1 MVRHRNFLPQDWR
14 ISELAMHALLAGAAV
29 AAAFS
34 LPLAMPPLVSDWWP
48 HIAASP
54 ELLLWTES
62 YLAVLLFLTF
72 LRVKKGLEARDFV
85 ASARLAS
92 LVHASSKPGALARW
106 RERLSDRQQ
115 RAEDACIMT
124 VTGFD
129 TFTREDSQFRAVL
142 QAAREIHVMLL
153 NPMSEGARLR
163 ADSLSGER
171 DYYGKMLQEI
181 HASLDWLAQLRAA
194 GKRVVLRFYDHR
206 PLWKL
211 VVVGEYVWVQYCHE
225 GMEVNAIPEYV
236 FALHSGNPERGLFTP
251 FSRLFAEAWAR
262 TPALE
267 FDFDTGEMVQRDA
280 SGAELARL
288 RLPRSPHASKTLAI
302 ARHSQCALTGY
313 IPGEA

>member
-1 MVRHRNFLPQDWR
+1 MARYRNFLPHDWR
-14 ISELAMHALLAGAAV
+14 ISELAMHALLAV
-29 AAAFS
+29 TSIAAAFS
-34 LPLAMPPLVSDWWP
+34 LPSAMTPLVSEWWP
-48 HIAASP
+48 HIAADP

-62 YLAVLLFLTF
+62 GLAVLLFFTF
-72 LRVKKGLEARDFV
+72 LLVKKGLEARDFV

-106 RERLSDRQQ
+106 RERLAERQP
-115 RAEDACIMT
+115 AEDACIMT

-142 QAAREIHVMLL
+142 QDAREIHVMLL
-153 NPMSEGARLR
+153 NPLSEGARLR

-171 DYYGKMLQEI
+171 DYYGKLLHEI
-181 HASLDWLAQLRAA
+181 HASVDWLMQLRAA
-194 GKRVVLRFYDHR
+194 GKKVVLRFYDHR

-211 VVVGEYVWVQYCHE
+211 VVVGDYVWVQYCHE

-251 FSRLFAEAWAR
+251 FSRLFAEAWEKA
-262 TPALE
+262 PSLE
-267 FDFDTGEMVQRDA
+267 FDFDTGDMVQRDA
-280 SGAELARL
+280 SGAELARI